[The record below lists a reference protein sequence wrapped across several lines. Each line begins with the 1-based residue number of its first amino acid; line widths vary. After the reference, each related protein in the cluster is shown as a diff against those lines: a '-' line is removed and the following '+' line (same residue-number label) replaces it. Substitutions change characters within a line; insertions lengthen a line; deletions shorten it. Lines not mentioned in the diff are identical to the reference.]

1 VFDLIKKHNLD
12 SKNIKLMI
20 LLKYFCKN
28 DFFPSNLN
36 DEVENNLNLF
46 LRLNTIEMIFRKKYK
61 LYTLIPSSAIM
72 MKVLSIIS
80 VFVDKAN

>member
-1 VFDLIKKHNLD
+1 
-12 SKNIKLMI
+12 MI